1 MEDSCGPGLR
11 GRHSVSLLF
20 CIGIILALSGCTG
33 IGQSSS
39 PGPGLRTSGQG
50 EGLTSHVRLD
60 TGRVPYSVT
69 AADFDCDGYTDL
81 AVIGHGAGDIRI
93 YRGRKDRRFG
103 PGPIY
108 PEAEVGYHPG
118 MARPVDWNRDGRP
131 DLIVA
136 GEGRKEVQYW
146 ENRPGGLVKSAV
158 FKVPFGPVGI
168 AVSDLDSDGRRDIVL
183 GPYSGDRIYVL
194 WGLNEPFRFE
204 IRQLEAAPT
213 PMYVHVA
220 DWDGDGRQDIL
231 WAEWDVGSIC
241 VAMNRGDRTFEK
253 RYLRLKPEER
263 NDAPRTVVTAD
274 LDGDG
279 NLDAIAPLETGKGA
293 LLLYG
298 DGKGGVAL
306 TDKIPAP
313 VWGYSGI
320 AAVSAGGNHPA
331 MVGLGEEGR
340 NFIAVRSGESKWD
353 LKELDAGSLP
363 RDLQFVDIDQDGYL
377 DLLFVNSAGSTM
389 EIHYGPLYD

>member
-1 MEDSCGPGLR
+1 MEDSGRAEAQGWHLVGL
-11 GRHSVSLLF
+11 L
-20 CIGIILALSGCTG
+20 IGVVIILTFSGCARMGT
-33 IGQSSS
+33 SSS
-39 PGPGLRTSGQG
+39 PGSDLRTSGQG

-60 TGRVPYSVT
+60 TGRIPYSVT
-69 AADFDCDGYTDL
+69 AVDFDCDGYTDL
-81 AVIGHGAGDIRI
+81 AAIGHGASDLRI
-93 YRGRKDRRFG
+93 YRGRKDRGFE

-108 PEAEVGYHPG
+108 LETDVGYHPG
-118 MARPVDWNRDGRP
+118 MARSIDWNCDGRP

-136 GEGRKEVQYW
+136 GEGRNEVQYW

-168 AVSDLDSDGRRDIVL
+168 AVSDMDNDGRQDVVL
-183 GPYSGDRIYVL
+183 GPHSGGRICVL
-194 WGLNEPFRFE
+194 WGLEEPFRFE
-204 IRQLEAAPT
+204 IQQLETAPT

-231 WAEWDVGSIC
+231 WAEWDAGSIC
-241 VAMNRGDRTFEK
+241 VAMNRGNRSFEK
-253 RYLRLKPEER
+253 RYLRLKPKKR

-279 NLDAIAPLETGKGA
+279 NLDAIAPLETGKAA

-298 DGKGGVAL
+298 DGKGGVAS

-320 AAVSAGGNHPA
+320 AAVSAGGKHPA

-340 NFIAVRSGESKWD
+340 NYVAVRSGEGKWD
-353 LKELDAGSLP
+353 LKELTAGSLP

-377 DLLFVNSAGSTM
+377 DLLFANSAGSTM

>member
-1 MEDSCGPGLR
+1 MENLDRVEVQKCHLKICI
-11 GRHSVSLLF
+11 F
-20 CIGIILALSGCTG
+20 CIGIILTLSGCAW
-33 IGQSSS
+33 IGMSSS
-39 PGPGLRTSGQG
+39 PGSDLGASRQG
-50 EGLTSHVRLD
+50 DGLTSHVRLD

-69 AADFDCDGYTDL
+69 AVDFDCDGYTDL
-81 AVIGHGAGDIRI
+81 AAIGHGASDLRI
-93 YRGRKDRRFG
+93 YWGRKDRRFE

-108 PEAEVGYHPG
+108 PETDVGYHPG
-118 MARPVDWNRDGRP
+118 MARSVDWNCDGRP
-131 DLIVA
+131 DLILA
-136 GEGRKEVQYW
+136 CEGRKEVQYW
-146 ENRPGGLVKSAV
+146 ENRPGVMVKSAV

-168 AVSDLDSDGRRDIVL
+168 AVWDMDSDGHLDIVL
-183 GPYSGDRIYVL
+183 GPYSGDRVYVL
-194 WGLNEPFRFE
+194 WGLEEPFRFE
-204 IRQLEAAPT
+204 IQKLETALT

-231 WAEWDVGSIC
+231 WAEWGVGSIC
-241 VAMNRGDRTFEK
+241 VAMNRGDRTFER
-253 RYLRLKPEER
+253 RYLRLKPKKR

-279 NLDAIAPLETGKGA
+279 NLDAIAPLETGMGA

-298 DGKGGVAL
+298 DGKGGVAS

-340 NFIAVRSGESKWD
+340 NFIAVRSGEGKWN
-353 LKELDAGSLP
+353 LKELTAGSLP
-363 RDLQFVDIDQDGYL
+363 LDLQFVDIDQDGYL